1 MRVRSGSVSP
11 MRPCSISNRLAAE
24 VTIAYLN
31 GIFLPL
37 DQAHVSVMDRGFLFG
52 DGVYE
57 VIPVYG
63 LQPFRLKHHL
73 KRLQNSLDA
82 VRISNPLSYAE
93 WESMLVQLI
102 SKNTGNDQA
111 IYLQVTRGMAT
122 KRDHAFPDDISPT
135 VFAMSTPSPPSAD
148 IDSVTGVQAVT
159 LEDSRWKHC
168 NIKAITLLPNVLL
181 RQEAI
186 DAGTAEAI
194 LIKDGFA
201 IEGAASNVF
210 IVHNGLIITPAN
222 GPALLPGI
230 TRDLILEL
238 AANNSIPYRE
248 ADIPAEDLLTA
259 DEIWVTSSTREISP
273 VIRLDDII
281 VGEGTPGPVWKR
293 MITLYQD
300 YKATLSKGK
309 AK

>member
-1 MRVRSGSVSP
+1 M
-11 MRPCSISNRLAAE
+11 
-24 VTIAYLN
+24 TYAYLN
-31 GIFLPL
+31 GSFLPL
-37 DQAHVSVMDRGFLFG
+37 EEASVSVMDRGFLFG

-63 LQPFRLKHHL
+63 KRLFRLAHHL

-82 VRISNPLSYAE
+82 VRICNPLADDE
-93 WESMLVQLI
+93 WENILTGLI
-102 SKNTGNDQA
+102 TRNSGSDQA
-111 IYLQVTRGMAT
+111 IYLQVTRGVVAR
-122 KRDHAFPDDISPT
+122 RDHAFPEDTPPT
-135 VFAMSTPSPPSAD
+135 VFAMSSPASPSAD
-148 IDSVTGVQAVT
+148 IDSVTGIRAIT
-159 LEDSRWKHC
+159 LEDNRWKHC

-210 IVHNGLIITPAN
+210 IVSNGILITPPN

-238 AANNSIPYRE
+238 AANNAIPYRE
-248 ADIPAEDLLTA
+248 ADIPLDELLTA
-259 DEIWVTSSTREISP
+259 DEIWLSSSTREISP
-273 VIRLDDII
+273 VIRLDDLT
-281 VGEGTPGPVWKR
+281 VGDGSPGPVWKR

-300 YKATLSKGK
+300 YKEALREGK
-309 AK
+309 AD